1 MAQRKKK
8 QTFEEAL
15 AQLEEIAEQIEQ
27 GSIGLEDSIARYEEG
42 MKLVQHCRD
51 ILAQAELKIQKLQ
64 AREDGTVRLTE
75 IHPLDDAEAEDE
87 E

>member
-1 MAQRKKK
+1 MAKRKKK
-8 QTFEEAL
+8 RTFEEAL

-42 MKLVQHCRD
+42 MELVKYCRD
-51 ILAQAELKIQKLQ
+51 ILARAELKIQKLQ
-64 AREDGTVRLTE
+64 AREGGTVSLTE
-75 IHPLDDAEAEDE
+75 IHPLEDTEEDDE

>member
-1 MAQRKKK
+1 MAKKK
-8 QTFEEAL
+8 RTFEEAL
-15 AQLEEIAEQIEQ
+15 AQLEEIAKQIEQ

-42 MKLVQHCRD
+42 MELVRYCRD

-64 AREDGTVRLTE
+64 ARENGTAGLTDMK
-75 IHPLDDAEAEDE
+75 PLDAAQNEDE